1 MDLFGTAGI
10 RGDAQTT
17 VTPTFALAIG
27 RAVAEAAD
35 TTPTVA
41 LGHDGRT
48 TSPGLAAAVEA
59 GLTSGGATVR
69 RIGQVPTPTLAYASR
84 DRHGVMITASHN
96 PPADNGIK
104 LFVDGTEYDTDA
116 EARVEKAYNAD
127 PKPVAY
133 DAWGTA
139 TDASVLGAY
148 REAVIAY
155 VTNRVDRP
163 DGLRV
168 AVDCGNGVG
177 GVATPQVLSDLGAQT
192 VSLNANV
199 DGTFPARESKPTPES
214 LTETRAFVADADVDL
229 GLAHDGD
236 ADRLVVIGPDGKV
249 IHEDTVVAILAEQ
262 YVRWSDAT
270 EPVVITTPNASGRID
285 DRVTAAGGQIRR
297 TALGTLHEAIAA
309 TDTPVAFAAEPWK
322 HVHPAFGGW
331 IDGICSA
338 ALITGLVAEAGGIA
352 SLIEPV
358 DERPYRKESLPC
370 PEAAKADAM
379 ATLTADLP
387 EQFPEATVDTE
398 YGVRLAF
405 DNGDWV
411 LIRPSGTEPY
421 LRLYAESEDL
431 DAFLAPIETT
441 VEDAIEDAQ

>member
-1 MDLFGTAGI
+1 M
-10 RGDAQTT
+10 
-17 VTPTFALAIG
+17 
-27 RAVAEAAD
+27 
-35 TTPTVA
+35 
-41 LGHDGRT
+41 
-48 TSPGLAAAVEA
+48 
-59 GLTSGGATVR
+59 
-69 RIGQVPTPTLAYASR
+69 
-84 DRHGVMITASHN
+84 
-96 PPADNGIK
+96 
-104 LFVDGTEYDTDA
+104 
-116 EARVEKAYNAD
+116 
-127 PKPVAY
+127 
-133 DAWGTA
+133 
-139 TDASVLGAY
+139 
-148 REAVIAY
+148 
-155 VTNRVDRP
+155 
-163 DGLRV
+163 
-168 AVDCGNGVG
+168 
-177 GVATPQVLSDLGAQT
+177 LSDLGAQT

-236 ADRLVVIGPDGKV
+236 ADRLVVIGPDGEL

-297 TALGTLHEAIAA
+297 TALGTLHEAIATA
-309 TDTPVAFAAEPWK
+309 DTPVAFAAEPWK

-411 LIRPSGTEPY
+411 LIRPSGTESY

>member
-17 VTPTFALAIG
+17 VTPAFALAIG
-27 RAVAEAAD
+27 RAVATAAD
-35 TTPTVA
+35 AAPTVA

-59 GLTSGGATVR
+59 GLISGGATVR

-104 LFVDGTEYDTDA
+104 LFVDGMEYDTDA
-116 EARVEKAYNAD
+116 EAGVEAAYATE
-127 PKPVAY
+127 PEPVAY

-139 TDASVLGAY
+139 TDASVLEAY
-148 REAVIAY
+148 REAVTTYI
-155 VTNRVDRP
+155 TNRVGRL

-168 AVDCGNGVG
+168 AIDCGNGVG
-177 GVATPQVLSDLGAQT
+177 GVATPQVLSNLGAQT
-192 VSLNANV
+192 ISLNANI

-214 LTETRAFVADADVDL
+214 LAETRAFVADADVDL

-236 ADRLVVIGPDGKV
+236 ADRLVVIGPDGEI
-249 IHEDTVVAILAEQ
+249 IHEDTVVAVLAER

-285 DRVTAAGGQIRR
+285 DRVAAAGGRIER
-297 TALGTLHEAIAA
+297 TALGTLHEAIATA
-309 TDTPVAFAAEPWK
+309 DASVAFAAEPWK
-322 HVHPAFGGW
+322 HVHPTFGGW

-338 ALITGLVAEAGGIA
+338 ALVTGLVAEAGGIA
-352 SLIEPV
+352 PLIEPV

-370 PEAAKADAM
+370 PEAAKTDAM
-379 ATLTADLP
+379 ATLKTSLP
-387 EQFPEATVDTE
+387 EQFPEAAVDTE
-398 YGVRLAF
+398 YGVRLTF

-411 LIRPSGTEPY
+411 LLRPSGTEPY

-431 DAFLAPIETT
+431 DAFLAPIATT
-441 VEDAIEDAQ
+441 VEDAIEGAQ